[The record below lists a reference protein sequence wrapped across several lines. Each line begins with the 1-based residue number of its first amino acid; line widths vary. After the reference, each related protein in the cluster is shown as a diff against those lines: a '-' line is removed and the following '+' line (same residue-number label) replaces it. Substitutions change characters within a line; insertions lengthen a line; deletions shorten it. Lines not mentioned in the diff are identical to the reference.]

1 MYNGIKDKIAVRTV
15 LGVNLNIFLLGLTS
29 LFTDWSSEMI
39 GAILPL
45 FILSIGG
52 NIIVIGLI
60 EGISNATSNILKG
73 VSGILADTR
82 KLETNRKGIV
92 AAGYSISNLSKPLIG
107 LFPNWLVTLG
117 LKFTDRIGKGVRT
130 SPRDAMIADYEDKN
144 RGKSFGIH
152 RALDTM
158 GAIFGPLTASI
169 LLFLGLTYNII
180 IIVSIIPGVIAISIL
195 LFVKETKKLV
205 KDQKEAGQKPTK
217 KFLKMMIVLGVIEF
231 ASIDLA
237 FIIVRASDFVLPAF
251 IPLMI
256 VATNILYVIFAIVA
270 GDLSD
275 KIGRKKMIVAGLIIL
290 LSISIMLIF
299 NYPIN
304 FFSIMLITIIFI
316 MFGIYM
322 GVVDPVSRAYVAD
335 LSGKKKKGTA
345 YGIYYLFIGLISM
358 PESILFG
365 FFYETF
371 SYTFAFTFSS
381 ILLVICIIIFLFQDF
396 RIEKE

>member
-152 RALDTM
+152 RALDTI